1 MRVSRVEV
9 DKRLAGWL
17 WLTMWLGAALGVLPW
32 LATPA
37 LAQTVR
43 GGARVNTLLDACV
56 PIDPDQ
62 FHRVLAIEL
71 GTSIEY
77 APSAAQQPDGTMV
90 RLVCLDGAVQ
100 LQLDDHLTH
109 KSMQRLVEL
118 PQVDVATRS
127 RLLALS
133 VAEFVVASWV
143 ELRLAP
149 PPLPAAG
156 PAASEAAE
164 QQARQLA
171 GERLPAPT
179 PAVPEPESNLESNA
193 RLRWMLGVSF
203 EPMVFSRGSGLLPQL
218 SVHLQQRPDPHFAL
232 GLAFSLGHGDWPV
245 RWPMID
251 AGRALITSSSGRLT
265 FAYLAPLGALELS
278 IAAGARGG
286 VVYMAGD
293 AKGTN
298 RVELLADQ
306 LYAPWGGPL
315 LLLGAAATVGALRVG
330 VELEAGYVT
339 LPAQALIE
347 GSVVAEL
354 GGVWGS
360 LGLSLGWLF

>member
-1 MRVSRVEV
+1 
-9 DKRLAGWL
+9 
-17 WLTMWLGAALGVLPW
+17 MWLGTQPVL
-32 LATPA
+32 LLSAVH
-37 LAQTVR
+37 AQTVH
-43 GGARVNTLLDACV
+43 GAARVNTQLDPCV
-56 PIDPDQ
+56 PIDSEQ

-77 APSAAQQPDGTMV
+77 APSAAQQPDGTVV

-100 LQLDDHLTH
+100 LQLEDYLTR

-118 PQVDVATRS
+118 PAVDIATRS

-149 PPLPAAG
+149 PPLSAAG
-156 PAASEAAE
+156 PAVSERASR
-164 QQARQLA
+164 QARELA
-171 GERLPAPT
+171 GQRLPSGEEPPAP
-179 PAVPEPESNLESNA
+179 SSSLH
-193 RLRWMLGVSF
+193 WMVGVSF
-203 EPMVFSRGSGLLPQL
+203 EPMVFSLGSGVLPQVSL
-218 SVHLQQRPDPHFAL
+218 HLEQRPDPHFAL
-232 GLAFSLGHGDWPV
+232 GLALSLGHASWRV
-245 RWPMID
+245 RWPTID
-251 AGRALITSSSGRLT
+251 AGLAQISSSSGRLT

-293 AKGTN
+293 GRGTS
-298 RVELLADQ
+298 RSDLLADE

-315 LLLGAAATVGALRVG
+315 LLLGAAGRIDAFRVS

-339 LPAQALIE
+339 LPAQALID
-347 GSVVAEL
+347 GTVVAQL
-354 GGVWGS
+354 GGFWGS
-360 LGLSLGWLF
+360 LGLGLGWLF

>member
-1 MRVSRVEV
+1 MQPVFV
-9 DKRLAGWL
+9 AW
-17 WLTMWLGAALGVLPW
+17 
-32 LATPA
+32 PA
-37 LAQTVR
+37 QAQTVH
-43 GGARVNTLLDACV
+43 GGARVNTQLDGCV
-56 PIDPDQ
+56 PIDSEQ

-77 APSAAQQPDGTMV
+77 APSAAQQPDGTVV

-100 LQLDDHLTH
+100 LQLEDHLTR

-118 PQVDVATRS
+118 PAVDIATRS

-156 PAASEAAE
+156 PAVSEEAA
-164 QQARQLA
+164 QHARDIA
-171 GERLPAPT
+171 GQRLPAGAP
-179 PAVPEPESNLESNA
+179 PAEPAREPEPSAGLHW
-193 RLRWMLGVSF
+193 LLGVSF
-203 EPMVFSRGSGLLPQL
+203 EPVVFSLGSGVLPQVSL
-218 SVHLQQRPDPHFAL
+218 HLEQRPNPHFAL
-232 GLAFSLGHGDWPV
+232 GLALSLGHANWRV
-245 RWPMID
+245 RWPAVD
-251 AGRALITSSSGRLT
+251 AGLAQISSSSGRLT

-278 IAAGARGG
+278 VAAGARGG

-293 AKGTN
+293 GRGTF
-298 RVELLADQ
+298 RSDLLADE

-315 LLLGAAATVGALRVG
+315 LLLGAAGTIGSFRVG

-339 LPAQALIE
+339 LPAQALID
-347 GSVVAEL
+347 GTVVAEL
-354 GGVWGS
+354 GGFWGA
-360 LGLSLGWLF
+360 LGLGLGWLF